1 MAEAIVKDAN
11 LVVDQ
16 KAFTQIISS
25 LNAINSSIQSM
36 GTITEKQKEKLED
49 IEEEQEKT
57 SGGIGSFLINFLR
70 GQKAQKQSDGI
81 LKKTF
86 GGVMSIYKGLKKG
99 ILGTLLAS
107 LALLGIAWVLDYLQK
122 LDLKQ
127 LREDIEKLVD
137 EWYPK
142 AQKYLKQIKK
152 KWDQAVEDFNNFF
165 GGDITGWLETIS
177 RFSFVLPRLYGAGKG
192 VITMLRAFRNSLFSA
207 AGWIRS
213 VNDRIVQFFKKP
225 PSPKLTGITQLAR
238 SVSNLVFQMFKSIT
252 LAMVE
257 LGSRGSKKF
266 MKLLGLDETGVTR
279 QRMRQMVR
287 SVRSIATR
295 AMFAIRTWANST
307 AAKIADASSDLYK
320 MLIKPLQIVWVTA
333 RSKLVALGVAG
344 IRVTRDSWGSFIS
357 LIDEIAKTQ
366 KLKWVTLA
374 DDLGKMG
381 MTQAFADW
389 KMSFNSQMTRIRE
402 FVHNPFKGRLG
413 FIDEIVKSI
422 RSITGTTSATTQ
434 AAGKIAQTANLASK
448 GGMALRFGGAGTTIP
463 DETTKMKNLFQ
474 PVVDGFADVTK
485 LAKPY
490 VQTIKTGITSI
501 FGGAFT
507 ATGYVASKTVTGALQ
522 LAAISLKPFVLMAGF
537 LGRPIFQVI
546 FSIMDAIDGAMN
558 ADKLMMKAEKDVTFS
573 DRIASAFAGV
583 FGGFLRAGEM
593 IYEFFG
599 GKESDYAEVMTG
611 RFARFFS
618 VLFDLSAQDWMS
630 IINVDGMANDLARIG
645 VFFHGWGLKLESM
658 FTGFLNYLF
667 TLPVIG
673 GMLKKGAPEL
683 SATVSANAN
692 TALARSMAFDFAQEQ
707 IDAAKELGET
717 LKTESDI
724 AKLVNKEGT
733 GLFQKIMKAE
743 TLAGIDT
750 ETSAMNI
757 KEMFQSIMSRTDIG
771 REQQIQLWNQMA
783 NNMSQIN
790 TTVSKNEAYTLL
802 GMQVTNGRDAY
813 NEFYIRQ
820 SGMGNRY

>member
-11 LVVDQ
+11 LVIDQ

-86 GGVMSIYKGLKKG
+86 GGVMNIYKGLKKG

-142 AQKYLKQIKK
+142 IEKYLKDVKT
-152 KWDQAVEDFNNFF
+152 KWDQAVEDFNEFF
-165 GGDITGWLETIS
+165 GVDVLDWLRTVTYA
-177 RFSFVLPRLYGAGKG
+177 SFALPRLFGIGRGVMWFIGAIGRGFQNVGNWLKTVSDQVKKNFG
-192 VITMLRAFRNSLFSA
+192 VKNIKTDFKALKEFSTA
-207 AGWIRS
+207 A
-213 VNDRIVQFFKKP
+213 K
-225 PSPKLTGITQLAR
+225 
-238 SVSNLVFQMFKSIT
+238 NLVKATFKAIT
-252 LAMVE
+252 LAMIE

-307 AAKIADASSDLYK
+307 ATKIADASSDLYK
-320 MLIKPLQIVWVTA
+320 MLIKPLQIVWATA
-333 RSKLVALGVAG
+333 RSKLIALGVAG
-344 IRVTRDSWGSFIS
+344 IRITRDSWGSFMS
-357 LIDEIAKTQ
+357 SIDEIAKIQ
-366 KLKWVTLA
+366 KAKWVTLA

-381 MTQAFADW
+381 MTQAFTDW
-389 KMSFNSQMTRIRE
+389 KTSFNSQMTRIRE

-422 RSITGTTSATTQ
+422 RSITGTASTTTQ
-434 AAGKIAQTANLASK
+434 AAGKVAQTANLASK
-448 GGMALRFGGAGTTIP
+448 GGMALRFGGAKTTIP
-463 DETTKMKNLFQ
+463 DETTKMKTIFQ

-490 VQTIKTGITSI
+490 VETIKTGLTAI
-501 FGGAFT
+501 FGGTFT

-522 LAAISLKPFVLMAGF
+522 AASVLLRPIGSFLTF
-537 LGRPIFQVI
+537 LGRPFFQVI
-546 FSIMDAIDGAMN
+546 FSTIDAIDGAMK
-558 ADKLMMKAEKDVTFS
+558 ADKLMMKAEQDVTFG
-573 DRIASAFAGV
+573 DRVASAFAGI

-630 IINVDGMANDLARIG
+630 IINVDGMANDLSRLG
-645 VFFHGWGLKLESM
+645 VFFHGWSLQFADMLMSGIAGIDRLLAKVGLDFGGQALQDTAKEASAMNEAFKTSQKLLDQTKE
-658 FTGFLNYLF
+658 
-667 TLPVIG
+667 
-673 GMLKKGAPEL
+673 
-683 SATVSANAN
+683 
-692 TALARSMAFDFAQEQ
+692 
-707 IDAAKELGET
+707 AAKG
-717 LKTESDI
+717 SIGFFDI
-724 AKLVNKEGT
+724 QKFVNKQGT
-733 GLFQKIMKAE
+733 GLFQKVMAE
-743 TLAGIDT
+743 EIKAGI
-750 ETSAMNI
+750 SADDSARNI
-757 KEMFQSIMSRTDIG
+757 KEIFQGIMNRTDIG
-771 REQQIQLWNQMA
+771 KEQQIQLWNQMA

-790 TTVSKNEAYTLL
+790 TNVSKHEAYTLL
-802 GMQVTNGRDAY
+802 GMHVTNGRDAY

-820 SGMGNRY
+820 SGVGNRY

>member
-86 GGVMSIYKGLKKG
+86 GGVMSIYKGLQKG

-107 LALLGIAWVLDYLQK
+107 LALLGIAWVLDYIQN

-127 LREDIEKLVD
+127 LRDDIEKLVD

-177 RFSFVLPRLYGAGKG
+177 RFSFVLPRLYGAGVG

-225 PSPKLTGITQLAR
+225 PSPKLTGITQLAK

-295 AMFAIRTWANST
+295 AMFSIRTWANST
-307 AAKIADASSDLYK
+307 ATKIADASSDLYK
-320 MLIKPLQIVWVTA
+320 MLIKPVQLAWRGA
-333 RSKLVALGVAG
+333 RLKLIALGVAG
-344 IRVTRDSWGSFIS
+344 IRITRDSWGSFIS

-381 MTQAFADW
+381 MTQAFTEW
-389 KMSFNSQMTRIRE
+389 KTSFNSQMTRIRE

-413 FIDEIVKSI
+413 FIDDVVKSI
-422 RSITGTTSATTQ
+422 R
-434 AAGKIAQTANLASK
+434 
-448 GGMALRFGGAGTTIP
+448 
-463 DETTKMKNLFQ
+463 
-474 PVVDGFADVTK
+474 
-485 LAKPY
+485 
-490 VQTIKTGITSI
+490 
-501 FGGAFT
+501 
-507 ATGYVASKTVTGALQ
+507 
-522 LAAISLKPFVLMAGF
+522 
-537 LGRPIFQVI
+537 
-546 FSIMDAIDGAMN
+546 
-558 ADKLMMKAEKDVTFS
+558 
-573 DRIASAFAGV
+573 
-583 FGGFLRAGEM
+583 
-593 IYEFFG
+593 
-599 GKESDYAEVMTG
+599 
-611 RFARFFS
+611 
-618 VLFDLSAQDWMS
+618 
-630 IINVDGMANDLARIG
+630 
-645 VFFHGWGLKLESM
+645 
-658 FTGFLNYLF
+658 
-667 TLPVIG
+667 
-673 GMLKKGAPEL
+673 
-683 SATVSANAN
+683 
-692 TALARSMAFDFAQEQ
+692 
-707 IDAAKELGET
+707 
-717 LKTESDI
+717 
-724 AKLVNKEGT
+724 
-733 GLFQKIMKAE
+733 
-743 TLAGIDT
+743 
-750 ETSAMNI
+750 
-757 KEMFQSIMSRTDIG
+757 
-771 REQQIQLWNQMA
+771 
-783 NNMSQIN
+783 
-790 TTVSKNEAYTLL
+790 
-802 GMQVTNGRDAY
+802 
-813 NEFYIRQ
+813 
-820 SGMGNRY
+820 